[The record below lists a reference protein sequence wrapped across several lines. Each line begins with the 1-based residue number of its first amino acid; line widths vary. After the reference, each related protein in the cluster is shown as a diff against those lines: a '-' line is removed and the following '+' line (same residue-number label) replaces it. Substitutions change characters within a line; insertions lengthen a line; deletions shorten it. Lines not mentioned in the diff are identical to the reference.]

1 MTIRLLKVVIASGF
15 QERHHARMVR
25 TFLLPGTA
33 QKRKRT
39 LCSLF
44 LGGLATLSAC
54 AGPTRSTYRAPG
66 AALNP
71 WGPYIQ
77 EASTRFSI
85 PQSWIRAIMQ
95 QESGGHQYMHGR
107 PIRSI
112 HGAVGL
118 MQIKPDTYRELA
130 RRYHLGSDPYNPHDN
145 IMAGSGYIRE
155 LYDRFGSPGFVTA
168 YNCGP
173 QCAENHRSR
182 GTSLPSY
189 ARTYLA
195 SVSPHLNDP
204 VPATTTTTEMAYAT
218 APSAA
223 IPQQVAVPAS
233 PPAYRVVAAS
243 APATVAVASAAP
255 ASPAGTATA
264 PPLADDDLAP
274 PAPYASSDGDIAVSS
289 AAGTEAAGQALTT
302 PAVTPATYT
311 APAATT
317 VWQQDTGGNAMIQ
330 IGAFSTQERALQA
343 ATLARQ
349 SSGGLAS
356 AVNRIELIPTTNG
369 RQIWRTRL
377 AGLSATQTGPICSQL
392 RQQGLSCIL
401 VVNQ

>member
-1 MTIRLLKVVIASGF
+1 
-15 QERHHARMVR
+15 MVR

-33 QKRKRT
+33 QKRKHT
-39 LCSLF
+39 LYSLF
-44 LGGLATLSAC
+44 LGGLAALSAC
-54 AGPTRSTYRAPG
+54 AGPTRSTYHAPG

-85 PQSWIRAIMQ
+85 PQSWIRAVMQ

-107 PIRSI
+107 LTRSV

-130 RRYHLGSDPYNPHDN
+130 KRYHLGSDPYNPHDN

-155 LYDRFGSPGFVTA
+155 LYDRFGSPGFVAA

-173 QCAENHRSR
+173 QCEENHRSR

-195 SVSPHLNDP
+195 EVSPHLNDP
-204 VPATTTTTEMAYAT
+204 IPATLNKTEMAYTT
-218 APSAA
+218 APA
-223 IPQQVAVPAS
+223 P
-233 PPAYRVVAAS
+233 AAS
-243 APATVAVASAAP
+243 RQVITPVYAATPVAVAT
-255 ASPAGTATA
+255 ASTTGTGTA
-264 PPLADDDLAP
+264 PPLASDDVAP
-274 PAPYASSDGDIAVSS
+274 PAPYTSDGDILVSS
-289 AAGTEAAGQALTT
+289 PAGTDAAGEALTKPAIVQASYT
-302 PAVTPATYT
+302 P
-311 APAATT
+311 PAAAT
-317 VWQQDTGGNAMIQ
+317 VWQQDTVGNAMIQ

-343 ATLARQ
+343 VALAR
-349 SSGGLAS
+349 SASGKLAS
-356 AVNRIELIPTTNG
+356 AVNRIELVPMTHG

-401 VVNQ
+401 VVDQ

>member
-1 MTIRLLKVVIASGF
+1 
-15 QERHHARMVR
+15 MVR

-44 LGGLATLSAC
+44 LGGLAALSAC

-130 RRYHLGSDPYNPHDN
+130 KRYHLGSDPYNPHDN

-155 LYDRFGSPGFVTA
+155 LYDRFGSPGFVAA

-173 QCAENHRSR
+173 QCEENHRSR

-195 SVSPHLNDP
+195 AVSPHLNDP
-204 VPATTTTTEMAYAT
+204 VPAIATTTEMAYAT
-218 APSAA
+218 APSAT

-243 APATVAVASAAP
+243 APATVAVASTP
-255 ASPAGTATA
+255 AVSPAGTATA
-264 PPLADDDLAP
+264 PPLPADDLAP
-274 PAPYASSDGDIAVSS
+274 PAPYTSDGDIVVSS
-289 AAGTEAAGQALTT
+289 ATGAAGQALTAPVIT
-302 PAVTPATYT
+302 PASYT
-311 APAATT
+311 APTAAT
-317 VWQQDTGGNAMIQ
+317 VWQQDTGGDAMIQ

-343 ATLARQ
+343 AALARQ
-349 SSGGLAS
+349 SSGSLAS

>member
-1 MTIRLLKVVIASGF
+1 MA
-15 QERHHARMVR
+15 AMVR
-25 TFLLPGTA
+25 TSLLPGTA
-33 QKRKRT
+33 QARKRT

-44 LGGLATLSAC
+44 LGGLAALSAC

-66 AALNP
+66 PAVDA

-85 PQSWIRAIMQ
+85 PQAWIRAIMQ
-95 QESGGHQYMHGR
+95 QESGGHQYLHGR
-107 PIRSI
+107 LTRSV

-155 LYDRFGSPGFVTA
+155 LYDRFGSPDFVAA

-182 GTSLPSY
+182 GASLPSY

-195 SVSPHLNDP
+195 AVKPHLNDP
-204 VPATTTTTEMAYAT
+204 VPAITTPTEMAYAT
-218 APSAA
+218 APTQTVSR
-223 IPQQVAVPAS
+223 QVITPAT
-233 PPAYRVVAAS
+233 PPAYRVVATS
-243 APATVAVASAAP
+243 PPAAVAVASAA
-255 ASPAGTATA
+255 GTGTA
-264 PPLADDDLAP
+264 PPLESDEVAP
-274 PAPYASSDGDIAVSS
+274 PAPYASDGDIVVSP
-289 AAGTEAAGQALTT
+289 ATGTEAAGQALTA
-302 PAVTPATYT
+302 PAVTSASYS
-311 APAATT
+311 APAAAT

-330 IGAFSTQERALQA
+330 IGAFSTQERAVQA
-343 ATLARQ
+343 AALARH
-349 SSGGLAS
+349 SSSGLAS
-356 AVNRIELIPTTNG
+356 AVNRIEPIPASNG

-377 AGLSATQTGPICSQL
+377 AGLSSTQTGSICSQL

-401 VVNQ
+401 VVDQ

>member
-1 MTIRLLKVVIASGF
+1 
-15 QERHHARMVR
+15 MVR
-25 TFLLPGTA
+25 TFLLPGTT

-44 LGGLATLSAC
+44 LGGLAALSAC

-130 RRYHLGSDPYNPHDN
+130 KRYHLGSDPYNPHDN

-155 LYDRFGSPGFVTA
+155 LYDRFGSPGFVAA

-173 QCAENHRSR
+173 QCEENHRSR

-195 SVSPHLNDP
+195 AVSPHLNDP
-204 VPATTTTTEMAYAT
+204 VPAIATTTEMAYAT
-218 APSAA
+218 APSAT

-243 APATVAVASAAP
+243 APATVAVASTP
-255 ASPAGTATA
+255 AVSPAGTATA
-264 PPLADDDLAP
+264 PPLPADDLAP
-274 PAPYASSDGDIAVSS
+274 PAPYTSDGDIVVSS
-289 AAGTEAAGQALTT
+289 ATGAAGQALTAPVIT
-302 PAVTPATYT
+302 PASYT
-311 APAATT
+311 APTAAT
-317 VWQQDTGGNAMIQ
+317 VWQQDTGGDAMIQ

-343 ATLARQ
+343 AALARQ
-349 SSGGLAS
+349 SSGSLAS